1 MAVFALIIHLVFGG
15 GLIYAAEI
23 DNLNTTISSNF
34 SKAYSNYG
42 DSLITTIG
50 IDIVQV
56 CLKNIYLPCPLFQ
69 VLLSLLSWALCP
81 NMKSLSYA
89 TL

>member
-56 CLKNIYLPCPLFQ
+56 CLKNISPL
-69 VLLSLLSWALCP
+69 S
-81 NMKSLSYA
+81 SLSGTSLFIVLGTVPKLQA
-89 TL
+89 